1 MRRRVFLTALVGGI
15 AMAGTAQARDPADE
29 IVRELKRNR
38 YRIETVSRTFL
49 GRIRIVATREGGR
62 REIIVN
68 PATGEILRDLWVAR
82 GHGGEDWDD
91 LDDDND
97 DRSGGRHDD
106 DDDDDDDDHDNDDDD
121 RDDDRDRDGKG
132 GKGGGDDD

>member
-49 GRIRIVATREGGR
+49 GRIRIVASRDGGR

-97 DRSGGRHDD
+97 GRSGGRHDD

>member
-1 MRRRVFLTALVGGI
+1 MRRRVFLAALLGGI
-15 AMAGTAQARDPADE
+15 AMAGAAQARDPVDA

-49 GRIRIVATREGGR
+49 GRIRILASRDGGR

-82 GHGGEDWDD
+82 GHGDGDWDD
-91 LDDDND
+91 LDGGSD
-97 DRSGGRHDD
+97 DRSSDRGDD
-106 DDDDDDDDHDNDDDD
+106 DDDDDDDD
-121 RDDDRDRDGKG
+121 RDDHHDRDGKG
-132 GKGGGDDD
+132 GSRGGDDD

>member
-1 MRRRVFLTALVGGI
+1 MRRRVFLAALLGGI
-15 AMAGTAQARDPADE
+15 AMAGAAQARDPADE

-49 GRIRIVATREGGR
+49 GRIRILATRDGGR

-82 GHGGEDWDD
+82 GHDA
-91 LDDDND
+91 
-97 DRSGGRHDD
+97 
-106 DDDDDDDDHDNDDDD
+106 
-121 RDDDRDRDGKG
+121 
-132 GKGGGDDD
+132 GD

>member
-1 MRRRVFLTALVGGI
+1 MRRRVFLAALLGGI
-15 AMAGTAQARDPADE
+15 AMAGAAQARDPADE

-49 GRIRIVATREGGR
+49 GRIRILATRDGGR

-82 GHGGEDWDD
+82 GHDAGDWDD
-91 LDDDND
+91 LEGND
-97 DRSGGRHDD
+97 DRSNDRGGDGDD
-106 DDDDDDDDHDNDDDD
+106 DDDDDDRDDDHDRDD
-121 RDDDRDRDGKG
+121 RG
-132 GKGGGDDD
+132 GSGGGDDD

>member
-106 DDDDDDDDHDNDDDD
+106 DDDDDDDDHENDDDD

>member
-97 DRSGGRHDD
+97 GRSGGRHDD
-106 DDDDDDDDHDNDDDD
+106 DDDDD

>member
-49 GRIRIVATREGGR
+49 GRIRIVASRDGGR